1 VTDLDRQAPLPPA
14 LAEGLAAALA
24 VHGGPPAGAHVL
36 YFPMASS
43 TNDLAARTA
52 EQGAPD
58 GTIVI
63 AGQQTAG
70 RGRAGHSWFSPPG
83 AGLYLSMVVDARLP
97 DASSWVPAL
106 TLTAGVAVAEA
117 LHAASGLP
125 VAIKWPNDLVMAP
138 AGAVRGARKLAG
150 ILAEARSDGGG
161 RLTHVIVGVGVNV
174 RAAAWPPDIS
184 ARATS
189 LEEELGRPVDVGAV
203 LGDIV
208 ARLGVWLDRL
218 RAGERALVRSRW
230 QRLSVGATGAAVA
243 VPGPEGTQRGLTA
256 GLDAD
261 GALLVRCGTAVT
273 RVVAGEVTW
282 L

>member
-1 VTDLDRQAPLPPA
+1 VTDVDRQAPMPA
-14 LAEGLAAALA
+14 RLAGGLVAALA
-24 VHGGPPAGAHVL
+24 TSRTPAVGARVL
-36 YFPMASS
+36 YFPVASS
-43 TNDLAARTA
+43 TNDLAARAA

-58 GTIVI
+58 GTLVI

-83 AGLYLSMVVDARLP
+83 AGLYLSMVVDARTSG
-97 DASSWVPAL
+97 ASAWVPSL

-125 VAIKWPNDLVMAP
+125 VVIKWPNDLVMAP

-150 ILAEARSDGGG
+150 ILAEARSDGSV
-161 RLTHVIVGVGVNV
+161 LAHVIVGVGVNV
-174 RAAAWPPDIS
+174 QAAAWPPEIS

-189 LEEELGRPVDVGAV
+189 LEEELGRPVDAGAV
-203 LGDIV
+203 LGAMAV
-208 ARLGVWLDRL
+208 RLGTWLERL
-218 RAGERALVRSRW
+218 RAGEGALVRSRW

-243 VPGPEGTQRGLTA
+243 VPGPEGTRRGLTA

-261 GALLVRCGTAVT
+261 GALLVRHGTATT
-273 RVVAGEVTW
+273 RVVSGEVTW

>member
-1 VTDLDRQAPLPPA
+1 VTDVDRPAPLPAA
-14 LAEGLAAALA
+14 LAEGLAIARAVRDAADLTA
-24 VHGGPPAGAHVL
+24 PVH
-36 YFPMASS
+36 YFPVASS
-43 TNDLAARTA
+43 TNDLAARLA

-58 GTIVI
+58 GTLVI

-70 RGRAGHSWFSPPG
+70 RGRAGHAWFSPPG
-83 AGLYLSMVVDARLP
+83 SGLYLSTVVDARGP
-97 DASSWVPAL
+97 SAATWVPTL

-125 VAIKWPNDLVMAP
+125 VVIKWPNDLVMAP

-150 ILAEARSDGGG
+150 ILAEARSEGSAV
-161 RLTHVIVGVGVNV
+161 THVIVGVGVNV
-174 RAAAWPPDIS
+174 RAAAWPPEIS

-189 LEEELGRPVDVGAV
+189 LEEELGRPVDAGAV
-203 LGDIV
+203 LGALA
-208 ARLGVWLDRL
+208 ARLGTWLERL
-218 RAGERALVRSRW
+218 RSGEGALVRSRW
-230 QRLSVGATGAAVA
+230 QRLSVGATGAAVGL
-243 VPGPEGTQRGLTA
+243 PGPDGGKRGLTA

-261 GALLVRCGTAVT
+261 GALLVRCGTEMN

>member
-1 VTDLDRQAPLPPA
+1 VTDADRLAPLPAA

-24 VHGGPPAGAHVL
+24 ADGTPSIGARVL
-36 YFPMASS
+36 YFPLATS
-43 TNDLAARTA
+43 TNDLAARAA
-52 EQGAPD
+52 EQGAVD

-70 RGRAGHSWFSPPG
+70 RGRAGHTWFSPPG
-83 AGLYLSMVVDARLP
+83 AGLYLSTVVDARLP
-97 DASSWVPAL
+97 DAPAWVPAL
-106 TLTAGVAVAEA
+106 TLTAGVAVAEG

-125 VAIKWPNDLVMAP
+125 VVIKWPNDLVMAP

-150 ILAEARSDGGG
+150 ILAEARSDAG
-161 RLTHVIVGVGVNV
+161 RVTHVIVGVGVNV
-174 RAAAWPPDIS
+174 SAAAWPPEIS

-189 LEEELGRPVDVGAV
+189 LEEELGRPIDPGAV
-203 LGDIV
+203 LGAMV

-243 VPGPEGTQRGLTA
+243 VPGAEGARRGLTA

-261 GALLVRCGTAVT
+261 GALLVRCGTDVT